1 MFNPK
6 KTIPKLAVA
15 LLALTGCSG
24 DGGGGTGGTGTAGN
38 GGAGG
43 AGGAG
48 GGAADFEASLTEFC
62 MNAAPCFDYTAQTC
76 INYYNAVNNYN
87 DNAQCTAAQI
97 TYFDCGATK
106 TCSQLF
112 QGACDD
118 EYSALW
124 TVCDEVP

>member
-15 LLALTGCSG
+15 MLALTGCG
-24 DGGGGTGGTGTAGN
+24 DDDGN
-38 GGAGG
+38 GAGT
-43 AGGAG
+43 GGAG
-48 GGAADFEASLTEFC
+48 GGGADFDASLNAYC
-62 MNAAPCFDYTAQTC
+62 MNAAPCFDYTAETC

-106 TCSQLF
+106 ACNQLF